1 MAKAKPFIADEYL
14 DNPETIAA
22 YLNDAFETGDDDFI
36 AKAIGTV
43 ARARGMTDIAR
54 EAGLDRVNLYRALS
68 GDGRPE
74 FATVMK
80 VLSVLHM
87 RLVAKPAPEPAEAA

>member
-14 DNPETIAA
+14 DNLETIAA

-43 ARARGMTDIAR
+43 AHAFHFADAPKSVLQEAVDEVVAAGGERAIRLDSIWLERAR
-54 EAGLDRVNLYRALS
+54 RALTPTPS
-68 GDGRPE
+68 DPISE
-74 FATVMK
+74 NN
-80 VLSVLHM
+80 L
-87 RLVAKPAPEPAEAA
+87 